1 MIILH
6 DLSRFKISLELALA
20 RLALGEDTALLEAI
34 VGIDELSAS
43 ETLRRRKYLL
53 DRFIDHGIPVN
64 VPTDIWPAPTVCC
77 PGNGSPDR
85 PYLADSPWIG
95 FFGAPVPASTLCSRL
110 PHERKV
116 PFDFSTNIKAD
127 HGR

>member
-1 MIILH
+1 MIIQPLTPR
-6 DLSRFKISLELALA
+6 SVQGSPRGRFKISSLELALS
-20 RLALGEDTALLEAI
+20 RIGLGEDTALLEAI

-85 PYLADSPWIG
+85 PYLADWAAPSP
-95 FFGAPVPASTLCSRL
+95 
-110 PHERKV
+110 
-116 PFDFSTNIKAD
+116 
-127 HGR
+127 